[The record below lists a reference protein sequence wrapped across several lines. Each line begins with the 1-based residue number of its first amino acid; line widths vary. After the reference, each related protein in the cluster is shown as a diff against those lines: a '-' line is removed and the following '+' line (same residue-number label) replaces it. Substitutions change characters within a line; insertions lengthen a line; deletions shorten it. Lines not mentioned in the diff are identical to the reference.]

1 MLHPLTG
8 APCVALAE
16 VGARPQLSSSC
27 AVTFVYLQQR
37 AVSLRAELWS
47 FEKFFRVV
55 EELRRSGFTA
65 AGYHGIQRILH

>member
-27 AVTFVYLQQR
+27 AVTFVYLQQ
-37 AVSLRAELWS
+37 
-47 FEKFFRVV
+47 
-55 EELRRSGFTA
+55 
-65 AGYHGIQRILH
+65 